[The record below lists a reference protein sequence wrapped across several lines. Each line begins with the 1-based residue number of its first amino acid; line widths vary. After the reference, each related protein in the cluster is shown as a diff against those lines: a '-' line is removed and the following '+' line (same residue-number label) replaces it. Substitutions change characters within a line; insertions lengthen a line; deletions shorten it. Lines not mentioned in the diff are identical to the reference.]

1 LIQKIEMNV
10 NKTNAFLFVA
20 FAAGML
26 FYFGRRLACPKND
39 EDDDIEVWLKLIEF
53 VPSWKF

>member
-39 EDDDIEVWLKLIEF
+39 EDDDIEVDGDMRTRIRHGNL
-53 VPSWKF
+53 